1 MNALWL
7 SALLLCAAPAAADEV
22 RYPAKPGPRDFI
34 LDEAK
39 LLTSDDAAAVKALAD
54 EALTKKRAPIIVVT
68 IPSLAAYG
76 AKGWPIE
83 RYALNLMSEWE
94 VGWEEWNYGML
105 LLVSPGDRKA
115 RIELGASWARHK
127 DDEAKR
133 VMIERIIPK
142 FKQGDYSKGILEGV
156 KGLQAVALDAVPKR
170 STRTSPANPSSSPSQ
185 SPAPLPMDRPS
196 APGSGCLP
204 IGGLGLIIMVV
215 VGVILLKFV
224 MRMFRGGVS
233 SWGNNGPGVYGRN
246 YGGGYNRGGG
256 FGSGFGGGILG
267 GALGSILADQ
277 YNRRSHSGG
286 GASSGY
292 DTASSSGDSG
302 SSSSGS
308 SDSDFGG
315 GSFGGGFSGGGGA
328 TGEW

>member
-1 MNALWL
+1 MNALLL
-7 SALLLCAAPAAADEV
+7 SAVLLWTGAADEV

-39 LLTSDDAAAVKALAD
+39 LLTPEDAAAVKAICD
-54 EALTKKRAPIIVVT
+54 EVLTKKRAPIIVVT
-68 IPSLAAYG
+68 IPSLAQYG

-127 DDEAKR
+127 DDDAKR
-133 VMIERIIPK
+133 VMAERIIPK
-142 FKQGDYSKGILEGV
+142 FKQGGYSQGILEGV
-156 KGLQAVALDAVPKR
+156 KGLQAIALDAVPRRPTK
-170 STRTSPANPSSSPSQ
+170 TAPTSPSGSAD
-185 SPAPLPMDRPS
+185 APIPPPMGKPS

-204 IGGLGLIIMVV
+204 VGGFGLILIAV
-215 VGVILLKFV
+215 VGFFILKFV

-233 SWGNNGPGVYGRN
+233 SWGNNGPRAYRQLGGQ

-256 FGSGFGGGILG
+256 FGSGFGGGLLG
-267 GALGSILADQ
+267 GALGSILLDQ
-277 YNRRSHSGG
+277 FNRRG
-286 GASSGY
+286 
-292 DTASSSGDSG
+292 G
-302 SSSSGS
+302 SSSSQQSMSPGYDSSSS
-308 SDSDFGG
+308 SDSGGGSDSSFGG

-328 TGEW
+328 SGEW